1 MKTTTRRVTRT
12 VLVVCLLFA
21 AASVAPTRGAQTGDS
36 VVHVVLVW
44 LKEPRNRDHR
54 EQIIRVSRTFAD
66 IDGVIEV
73 RAGEPLAS
81 DRPVVDDSFDV
92 GITIRFASAEDM
104 RAYLV
109 DERHV
114 RAVEEVLGPL
124 TDRYRVY
131 DFIDPGA
138 LGDVAD

>member
-1 MKTTTRRVTRT
+1 MA
-12 VLVVCLLFA
+12 CLLFA
-21 AASVAPTRGAQTGDS
+21 AASVAPTGAAQAGGP

-44 LKEPRNRDHR
+44 LKEPGNRDHR

-66 IDGVIEV
+66 IDGVMEV

-81 DRPVVDDSFDV
+81 DRPVVDDSFDI
-92 GITIRFASAEDM
+92 GITIRFASAEAM
-104 RAYLV
+104 RAYLA

-114 RAVEEVLGPL
+114 RAVEEVLRPL

-131 DFIDPGA
+131 DFIEPSA
-138 LGDVAD
+138 PGDVAD

>member
-1 MKTTTRRVTRT
+1 
-12 VLVVCLLFA
+12 VVCLLFA
-21 AASVAPTRGAQTGDS
+21 AASVAPIGAAQTGGP

-44 LKEPRNRDHR
+44 LKEPGNRDHR
-54 EQIIRVSRTFAD
+54 EQIIRVSRTFAH

-92 GITIRFASAEDM
+92 GIYIRFASAEDM
-104 RAYLV
+104 RAYLA
-109 DERHV
+109 DQRHV
-114 RAVEEVLGPL
+114 RAVEEVLRPL
-124 TDRYRVY
+124 TARYQVY

-138 LGDVAD
+138 LREVAN

>member
-1 MKTTTRRVTRT
+1 MQASQSYEQVPQ
-12 VLVVCLLFA
+12 LFWNQGA
-21 AASVAPTRGAQTGDS
+21 DARSCFTEVPAEQLGDLGSPMVGRGAA
-36 VVHVVLVW
+36 
-44 LKEPRNRDHR
+44 
-54 EQIIRVSRTFAD
+54 FAD